1 MPKQTA
7 SAAQFS
13 SVTNHQSA
21 KRLQAVWLVGNEIGF
36 SLERTQHTRVAFF
49 NGILGMLLES
59 LVWPPP
65 VDRRGR
71 RTVHGSEEIWERSAC
86 LLVSEVERGR
96 ELSGTPVSRV
106 NKVHLLIP
114 SSVVRCQH
122 LKTQPHLFLPAS
134 VSLYFH
140 AHINTLA

>member
-1 MPKQTA
+1 
-7 SAAQFS
+7 
-13 SVTNHQSA
+13 
-21 KRLQAVWLVGNEIGF
+21 
-36 SLERTQHTRVAFF
+36 
-49 NGILGMLLES
+49 MLLES

-65 VDRRGR
+65 VDRRGK

-122 LKTQPHLFLPAS
+122 LKTQPYLFLPAS

-140 AHINTLA
+140 AHMNTHTHKPVLKICSVLANPSCSPEASCSVPGGPSCVYTQT